1 MAEDE
6 TAGIPSE
13 ELAEEAGAAVTPV
26 PEEELADDLV
36 RGEGLADDAD
46 ERPAGPDEELGED
59 GLAGG
64 GV

>member
-6 TAGIPSE
+6 TPGIPSE

-26 PEEELADDLV
+26 PEEELADEGL

-64 GV
+64 GA